1 MCAVAARDPEII
13 VVGSGPNGMVA
24 ACRLAQKGFSVLVL
38 EAHPRRPGGAL
49 GSRESTLPGF
59 VHDVGAGFFPFGT
72 TSPAFR
78 ALDLESHGLEWCRA
92 PFESCHPAP
101 DGSYACIARNAD
113 IAARHFGGGEDGD
126 AWRRIA
132 GWYSTVER
140 DLLDALLLTF
150 PAVRPLLR
158 LGPVDLLR
166 VARTFLSSSRGLSSR
181 LFRGEAARR
190 VLPSLGL
197 HVDVGPDDRFGA
209 ALGFVLGMTATTGG
223 YAVPRGGAQS
233 ITNALLELLERHG
246 GRLRLGSRVAK
257 IIVREGTAQGVRLDD
272 GEEIPARRAVLA
284 DTGAPAL
291 LLDLL
296 DPEHVPPRVL
306 RRMRAFP
313 YGWGTFKVDW
323 ALGGPVPWSVEAAHE
338 SAVVHAAD
346 SLDDLSRFTR
356 QVRSGELPDNPYLVI
371 GQQSVADPTR
381 APVGRHTLYCYS
393 RVPPAPPAGWDA
405 AREAFADRIEERI
418 EGLAP
423 GFRQKVLARH
433 ISAPPDLE
441 AMDEN
446 LVGGDLGGGSN
457 AWNRQLMWRPVFP
470 WFRYRMPV
478 ESLYL
483 CSSYAHPG
491 AGVHGMCGFNA
502 AERVL
507 RDFG

>member
-1 MCAVAARDPEII
+1 
-13 VVGSGPNGMVA
+13 MVA
-24 ACRLAQKGFSVLVL
+24 ACRLAQRGFSVLVV
-38 EAHPRRPGGAL
+38 EANPRRPGGAL
-49 GSRESTLPGF
+49 GSLESTLPGF

-78 ALDLESHGLEWCRA
+78 ALDLESHGLEWCHA
-92 PFESCHPAP
+92 PIESCHPAP
-101 DGSYACIARNAD
+101 DGSYACIARDANV
-113 IAARHFGGGEDGD
+113 AARHFGPDGD
-126 AWRRIA
+126 AWRRLTK
-132 GWYSTVER
+132 WYSSVES

-150 PAVRPLLR
+150 PAVRPLIR
-158 LGPVDLLR
+158 LGPVNLLR
-166 VARTFLSSSRGLSSR
+166 IARTFASSARGLSSR
-181 LFRGEAARR
+181 LFQSEAARR

-209 ALGFVLGMTATTGG
+209 ALGFVLGMTASTGG

-233 ITNALLELLERHG
+233 ITNAMTGLLEQHG
-246 GRLRLGSRVAK
+246 GRLRLGARVEK
-257 IIVREGTAQGVRLDD
+257 IVVREGGAHAVRLDG

-296 DPEHVPPRVL
+296 DAEHVPSRVL

-323 ALGGPVPWSVEAAHE
+323 ALGGPVPWTVEAARE

-346 SLDDLSRFTR
+346 SIDDLSRFSK
-356 QVRSGELPDNPYLVI
+356 QVRSGELPENPYLVI
-371 GQQSVADPTR
+371 GQQSLADPTR
-381 APVGRHTLYCYS
+381 APAGRHTLYCYS
-393 RVPPAPPAGWDA
+393 RVPSSLPTGWDD
-405 AREAFADRIEERI
+405 ARESFADRVEERI
-418 EGLAP
+418 EALAP
-423 GFRQKVLARH
+423 GFKKKILARRMA
-433 ISAPPDLE
+433 APPDLE
-441 AMDEN
+441 AMDRN

-457 AWNRQLMWRPVFP
+457 AWNRQLLWRPVFP

-478 ESLYL
+478 KGLYL

-491 AGVHGMCGFNA
+491 AGVHGMCGYNA

-507 RDFG
+507 RDLG